1 MIVWIVIW
9 IKNLLYHLRLH
20 ARSVLYISDH
30 SVQPKKS
37 YSVLQKALVCSS
49 QHYSSVLPCAAK
61 YSFRTATPWNRA
73 DYASAGPMPKAI
85 PSDTPSDA
93 QTCRMW
99 PQAHEQHKQTQVLRT
114 AARTA
119 TTCDS
124 KFWMMLKS
132 LPNCR
137 TSQSATTCD
146 SSYAPNSTQYYSVL
160 QGTTPV
166 LQSTTPPHEKD
177 CECSCIQHN
186 STIPPNP

>member
-1 MIVWIVIW
+1 M
-9 IKNLLYHLRLH
+9 
-20 ARSVLYISDH
+20 
-30 SVQPKKS
+30 
-37 YSVLQKALVCSS
+37 LQKALVCSS
-49 QHYSSVLPCAAK
+49 QYYSTVLPCAAK
-61 YSFRTATPWNRA
+61 YSSRTATPWNRA
-73 DYASAGPMPKAI
+73 DYTSAGAMPKAI
-85 PSDTPSDA
+85 PSDTPIDA

-114 AARTA
+114 TARTA

-137 TSQSATTCD
+137 RSQSATTCD
-146 SSYAPNSTQYYSVL
+146 SSYAPNSTQYYTPYYKVLLQYWSVL

-177 CECSCIQHN
+177 CECACIQHN
-186 STIPPNP
+186 STIPQNP